1 MPTHLVKG
9 IWIEYILVL
18 IVLEMRACLWT
29 VPYLYLMDFHAQQSE
44 LSANVSGRDDAS

>member
-1 MPTHLVKG
+1 MLTHLVKG

-29 VPYLYLMDFHAQQSE
+29 VTYLCLMDFHAQQLE